1 MEASSCGEEEG
12 QPERQRALVNRDA
25 AGSTSEALAAIL
37 VSSGLRPLPPDSPP
51 VAAAAAAVY
60 LAAPRD
66 AVPWAQLEEGPLT
79 LVNKIRGHELLT
91 RKSKLARLLRD
102 HPAQPHPQTFVL
114 VPEPLRAPKEG
125 LSALQADKRRALAAD
140 DERERCARGARVR
153 HTRACDAQL
162 TPTTRALPIAAACE
176 RRARRSSALLGADA
190 ADPSCWI
197 VKDAQGAKG
206 DNIAICDSAAAAILE
221 AESGRHGTA
230 VVVQRYLRAPLLLPG
245 GRKFDIRL
253 WVLVDPDYRVFAH
266 RQGVCRTSSV
276 RYDPDSLRDTLGHIT
291 NHCVQERGAHFQQFE
306 EGNELF
312 FAEFDAVLREE
323 AGVSFGEHVW
333 PQLRGIVRDV
343 AEAARDAL
351 APPPAAVGEGK
362 GGVDG
367 ECGVRGWQLFGFDFL
382 VGADKRVHLLEVNGS
397 PAIAEKLRPRIA
409 ADLAHLLLARL
420 GVPTPLPVQP
430 ASAVSA
436 QGAEAA
442 EGEATGAAVRA
453 AAGEFELVYS
463 LP

>member
-1 MEASSCGEEEG
+1 MRA
-12 QPERQRALVNRDA
+12 QRACWPRARATHRAFCRSPRPRA
-25 AGSTSEALAAIL
+25 ALQIAT
-37 VSSGLRPLPPDSPP
+37 
-51 VAAAAAAVY
+51 
-60 LAAPRD
+60 
-66 AVPWAQLEEGPLT
+66 
-79 LVNKIRGHELLT
+79 
-91 RKSKLARLLRD
+91 AR
-102 HPAQPHPQTFVL
+102 A
-114 VPEPLRAPKEG
+114 LRAP
-125 LSALQADKRRALAAD
+125 
-140 DERERCARGARVR
+140 
-153 HTRACDAQL
+153 
-162 TPTTRALPIAAACE
+162 
-176 RRARRSSALLGADA
+176 ARRSSALLGADA

-382 VGADKRVHLLEVNGS
+382 VDADKRVHLLEVNGS

-420 GVPTPLPVQP
+420 GVPALLPAPP
-430 ASAVSA
+430 ASAASA
-436 QGAEAA
+436 QGAEGAEAA
-442 EGEATGAAVRA
+442 DGEATGAAVRA